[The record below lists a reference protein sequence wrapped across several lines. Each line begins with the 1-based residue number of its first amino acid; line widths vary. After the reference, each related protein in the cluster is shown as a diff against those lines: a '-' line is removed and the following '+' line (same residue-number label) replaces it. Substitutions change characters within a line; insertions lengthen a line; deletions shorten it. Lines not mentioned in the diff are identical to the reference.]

1 MNDDFP
7 IENQPYFD
15 PNSFGDPMG
24 NPDRNQ
30 EEEERKQLSY
40 KRMSILLLSICV
52 ILAVF
57 IAWEIIDIIIVVGG
71 AR

>member
-1 MNDDFP
+1 
-7 IENQPYFD
+7 
-15 PNSFGDPMG
+15 MG

-57 IAWEIIDIIIVVGG
+57 IAWEIIDIIIAVGG

>member
-24 NPDRNQ
+24 NPGRNQ

-57 IAWEIIDIIIVVGG
+57 IAWEIIDIIIAVGG